1 MSYNNERKVFMKIFK
16 KLSAAVLAL
25 ALLMICTVSVLAD
38 YPTTQ
43 EPDSINIFFSVRES
57 DGLAVESGDWIGVGT
72 AIDNDGT
79 LVGIIEDVT
88 RYDITEQ
95 AELENY
101 LVAVFKSSTNEPSLI
116 FSYNPV
122 DADKYG
128 VEMTVLDCGDG
139 TYVAYVNLADAL
151 AKFVNDGNSTQGAAE
166 YDIGIKVLADDFR
179 LLDVYSLEETPT
191 VKTESPKTGV
201 AFVTLPVL
209 VGAVAVVLSKK
220 R

>member
-1 MSYNNERKVFMKIFK
+1 MKILK
-16 KLSAAVLAL
+16 KLSSVVLVL
-25 ALLMICTVSVLAD
+25 ALLMMCSVSVFAD
-38 YPTTQ
+38 YPTTE
-43 EPDSINIFFSVRES
+43 EPDVLNIFFSLKYGG
-57 DGLAVESGDWIGVGT
+57 DGLAVESGNWIGVGT

-88 RYDITEQ
+88 RYAITEQ
-95 AELENY
+95 AELGNY

-128 VEMTVLDCGDG
+128 IEMTALDCGEG
-139 TYVAYVNLADAL
+139 TYVAYVNLADAW
-151 AKFVNDGNSTQGAAE
+151 AKFQDNATTDDLSD
-166 YDIGIKVLADDFR
+166 YDIGMKVLADDFV
-179 LLDVYSLEETPT
+179 LLDVYALEETPT

-201 AFVTLPVL
+201 TFAAFPVV
-209 VGAVAVVLSKK
+209 VGIVATVLSKK